1 MTEEELALVMTGEPY
16 GKIRTL
22 RREIQDYKYELSLF
36 DMNLKKRGRKKWER
50 YISEHKAEI
59 KKILDALK
67 IKKSSG
73 K

>member
-1 MTEEELALVMTGEPY
+1 MTEEKLALIVAGEPY
-16 GKIRTL
+16 GTIRTL

-50 YISEHKAEI
+50 YISENKTDI
-59 KKILDALK
+59 KQILDALK
-67 IKKSSG
+67 VKNASG